1 MLEQVYTQTLKR
13 NTECGWEGDKKWEE
27 ICEEN
32 NPYSSPRLDRLREP
46 EERAA
51 LSNLSMPPPPPA
63 PPPPPP
69 RTAAF
74 FFSIA
79 SLLLMTLSFPPR
91 LLQLSAPP
99 RNLKNPSPPQTQQQ
113 KNKQTKQTK
122 QQTTT
127 TTTIQGAAAE
137 GNGKGMGED

>member
-1 MLEQVYTQTLKR
+1 MRLGSRMLKQVYTQTLKR
-13 NTECGWEGDKKWEE
+13 NTECGWETKKWEE
-27 ICEEN
+27 ICEEK
-32 NPYSSPRLDRLREP
+32 NPYSNPRLDRLRVP

-51 LSNLSMPPPPPA
+51 LSNLSMPPPPP
-63 PPPPPP
+63 PPTPPP

-99 RNLKNPSPPQTQQQ
+99 RNLKNPSPPQSQQQ

-127 TTTIQGAAAE
+127 IIQEAAAE
-137 GNGKGMGED
+137 

>member
-1 MLEQVYTQTLKR
+1 MWV
-13 NTECGWEGDKKWEE
+13 GDKKCEE
-27 ICEEN
+27 ICEEK
-32 NPYSSPRLDRLREP
+32 NPYSSPRLDRLRKP

-51 LSNLSMPPPPPA
+51 LSNLSMPPPPPT
-63 PPPPPP
+63 PPPP

-79 SLLLMTLSFPPR
+79 SLLLMTLSFPSP

-113 KNKQTKQTK
+113 KNKQTKQNRPNNK
-122 QQTTT
+122 QQ
-127 TTTIQGAAAE
+127 QQFRKQQQ
-137 GNGKGMGED
+137 KGMEGHGRGLSSSKP